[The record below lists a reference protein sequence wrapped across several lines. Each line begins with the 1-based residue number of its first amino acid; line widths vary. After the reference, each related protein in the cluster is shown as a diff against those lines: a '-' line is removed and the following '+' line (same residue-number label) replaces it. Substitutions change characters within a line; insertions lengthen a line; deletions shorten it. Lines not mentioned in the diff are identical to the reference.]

1 MNGHFII
8 PKFLPAIPLF
18 IGLQLKLRDYYF
30 LGISLAWKS
39 SAEKFNVRQFFGVCF
54 SDIVTKPLSFSIKQ
68 RPVAAVGVLI
78 DLAVSRAG
86 ESSGLGESFTESSD
100 S

>member
-30 LGISLAWKS
+30 LGITLAGR
-39 SAEKFNVRQFFGVCF
+39 AESDNVYGRDFP
-54 SDIVTKPLSFSIKQ
+54 STQ
-68 RPVAAVGVLI
+68 RKNIP
-78 DLAVSRAG
+78 
-86 ESSGLGESFTESSD
+86 
-100 S
+100 

>member
-30 LGISLAWKS
+30 LGITLVIPIS
-39 SAEKFNVRQFFGVCF
+39 E
-54 SDIVTKPLSFSIKQ
+54 
-68 RPVAAVGVLI
+68 
-78 DLAVSRAG
+78 
-86 ESSGLGESFTESSD
+86 
-100 S
+100 

>member
-30 LGISLAWKS
+30 LGIRLAGKS
-39 SAEKFNVRQFFGVCF
+39 AAQQVEVGQVAWVGF
-54 SDIVTKPLSFSIKQ
+54 SDIFTEPLSF
-68 RPVAAVGVLI
+68 GVK
-78 DLAVSRAG
+78 
-86 ESSGLGESFTESSD
+86 
-100 S
+100 